1 MASAMLFDQLGE
13 SPIPQYESSYLR
25 FTGLVAQLGACA
37 LSPRPTHQGRDGPAL
52 HHFLAACGAG
62 AGLAPPPRP
71 AAPAFLSSLAHEVE
85 RLRCLVATE
94 GDALWNRVLDAIAAL
109 QTTVGLPAEQAR
121 RAAEA
126 LQATQRRLEAAGEAY
141 VALTA
146 FVRHNVAACAK
157 LAAAYDRH
165 PCPDLADLV
174 TGAEGSLESGTRLYL
189 ACLQQCVV
197 GHGGLEAILVALSD
211 AWELLRHCRAHNA
224 ALTAYP
230 SGRWVAPQKFTRVT
244 RKFWMRAC
252 DAPAFKAEVIK
263 HLPVL
268 IYGDRAKFT
277 EGDVEA
283 RRCLAGAAHVADA
296 AAVTSVYFDNPE
308 ELPVYHARLR
318 RADGATAVRLR
329 WYGERAAASPD
340 QEIFV
345 EEKVHRES
353 WTDHFSSKE
362 RARLAQGE
370 VAAFLAGQDVGG
382 SRPAEDAALLARVQ
396 AFLAR
401 EAQEPFLRTTYQRT
415 AFQASD
421 SAAVRISMDSD
432 LRMIREAG
440 APRARGD
447 WCRDLTRPLAPADIV
462 NFPFVVVE
470 VKLQRKAPEWLTPLL
485 KSGKLLAVPKFSKH
499 IHGTAVLFQ
508 LLTENVP
515 HWFLPDAANPS
526 LMTPATWHELADK
539 SDALL
544 RDAASW
550 LFPSAD
556 GGRRR
561 DADPDPDLAPKA
573 SLLRRLARRNR
584 TAPVLLQPGVKGAVG
599 SGGAEARGQ
608 STAGAEWQAPVPPAP
623 AGGGGSGE
631 RAVEEAGHADAA
643 EHDILSGSAA
653 HARMPTWP
661 VFVAGE
667 ALPPPTTCAGPGDG
681 AAHPTRIPTPPPSAF
696 TGPGSTP
703 QPSVYPVSQLVAV
716 PMMLTPRS
724 YHGNSGGGEDNGAG
738 ALQRHS
744 SSSEQ
749 GPGNGK
755 AKNTGSSTP
764 EDSAR
769 DLEAGRAL
777 LGSAGDLK
785 VLGGQDAVTLAATR
799 SGRVQALVRTR
810 VEPKTFFANERT
822 FLAWLQISV
831 LVMLTA
837 LSLLSGS
844 SISVPGAGSA
854 SGGSEASCT
863 DGRCFASKVSGAI
876 IAPVAVLFMAY
887 ALYMYKKRT
896 IQIMRRET
904 VRYDDQ
910 RGPVA
915 LVIILILVTLIS
927 YIISLV
933 YGF

>member
-1 MASAMLFDQLGE
+1 MSRGPLWAIAPAQSFTPGRNAYIPIVSGVPPPRLPPGVSASSGFRTVVRVAAPSLFMGIPSCLIP
-13 SPIPQYESSYLR
+13 PIPQYESSYLR
-25 FTGLVAQLGACA
+25 FTGL
-37 LSPRPTHQGRDGPAL
+37 
-52 HHFLAACGAG
+52 
-62 AGLAPPPRP
+62 
-71 AAPAFLSSLAHEVE
+71 

-157 LAAAYDRH
+157 LAAAYDH
-165 PCPDLADLV
+165 LADLV

-362 RARLAQGE
+362 RARLVQGE

-401 EAQEPFLRTTYQRT
+401 EAQGPFLRTTYQRT

-440 APRARGD
+440 APRARDD

-462 NFPFVVVE
+462 NFSFVVVE

-584 TAPVLLQPGVKGAVG
+584 TAPVLLQPGVK
-599 SGGAEARGQ
+599 EA
-608 STAGAEWQAPVPPAP
+608 
-623 AGGGGSGE
+623 

-661 VFVAGE
+661 VFAAGE
-667 ALPPPTTCAGPGDG
+667 ALPPPPTCAGPGDG
-681 AAHPTRIPTPPPSAF
+681 AAHPTRTPTPPPSAF
-696 TGPGSTP
+696 TGPSSTP

-724 YHGNSGGGEDNGAG
+724 YHGNSGGREDNGAG